1 MKNHKKSLSR
11 RNKMTES
18 DESYYEESSFVK
30 IFEGV
35 GSIGA
40 IYVCPTYEARDLVLL
55 KCNFEEFIQK
65 SKFRLS

>member
-1 MKNHKKSLSR
+1 
-11 RNKMTES
+11 MTES
-18 DESYYEESSFVK
+18 DESYYEESLFVK

-55 KCNFEEFIQK
+55 KCNFDASIQK
-65 SKFRLS
+65 RKFRLS